1 VLDIQGGK
9 GAYREYTDGIDNNN
23 SFDFNYKLELPRR
36 NGMNMKLKTG
46 FRLQSK
52 DRKFEKRSLAIINS
66 SSSDWSSDVLDTY
79 ENEEFGSAF
88 EADNAFYIDESGQF
102 HHGLILVDETSKN
115 AFNGYEATEDVNAG
129 YFLVDYPISIGGRNF
144 LNSIRILG
152 GLRYEDYLMNLE
164 TYNPIT
170 GAPATTVFGDT
181 ANAELDQTDVLPS
194 LNLILDTTNDIK
206 LRMAFSKTLGRP
218 QFRELAPLAYQEFY
232 NGEVAIGYPYLST
245 SSINNYDLRLEWY
258 PSAAE
263 LLSIG
268 VFAKDFTNPIET
280 ALITTP
286 DLTYKTFQNALSAET
301 YGIEL
306 EARKRIPFIPI
317 NVGNGF
323 ISANATFANSE
334 VVSNPVVTLY
344 NGTEYGNAA
353 SNTKRPLQGQSNFML
368 NAAIDM
374 NFAHDYSFAL
384 SYNTFSKKIS
394 AIGTGVLGDEYEFP
408 FHSLNFTASKK
419 FGPIKISLK
428 AKNLLDSQI
437 TFGIID
443 QGTDEIKVKNS
454 YKPGRSISIGIS
466 YNNL

>member
-1 VLDIQGGK
+1 MDL
-9 GAYREYTDGIDNNN
+9 
-23 SFDFNYKLELPRR
+23 
-36 NGMNMKLKTG
+36 KLKSG

-66 SSSDWSSDVLDTY
+66 SSTEWSDDVLETY
-79 ENEEFGSAF
+79 EDEVFGSAF
-88 EADNAFYIDESGQF
+88 DTDKTFYIDTNGQF

-115 AFNGYEATEDVNAG
+115 AFNGYTASEDINAG
-129 YFLVDYPISIGGRNF
+129 YVLIDYPIAINGIDLF
-144 LNSIRILG
+144 NSLRILG
-152 GLRYEDYLMNLE
+152 GIRYEDYMMNLE

-170 GAPATTVFGDT
+170 EQPATTVYGDT
-181 ANAELDQTDVLPS
+181 ANANLDQTDVLPS
-194 LNLILDTTNDIK
+194 LNLILDAVSDIK
-206 LRMAFSKTLGRP
+206 VRLAYSKTLGRP

-263 LLSIG
+263 LFSIG
-268 VFAKDFTNPIET
+268 LFAKDFTNPIET

-286 DLTYKTFQNALSAET
+286 DLTYKTYQNAESAET

-317 NVGNGF
+317 HIGSGF
-323 ISANATFANSE
+323 ISANATFATSE
-334 VVSNPVVTLY
+334 VVSRSIVTLY

-353 SNTKRPLQGQSNFML
+353 SNTKRPLQGQSDFML

-374 NFAHDYSFAL
+374 NLKNDYSFAL

-394 AIGTGVLGDEYEFP
+394 AIGTGALGDEYEFP

-419 FGPIKISLK
+419 FGPVKISLK
-428 AKNLLDSQI
+428 AKNLFDSEI
-437 TFGIID
+437 TYGLID
-443 QGTDEIKVKNS
+443 EGTDETKVKNS